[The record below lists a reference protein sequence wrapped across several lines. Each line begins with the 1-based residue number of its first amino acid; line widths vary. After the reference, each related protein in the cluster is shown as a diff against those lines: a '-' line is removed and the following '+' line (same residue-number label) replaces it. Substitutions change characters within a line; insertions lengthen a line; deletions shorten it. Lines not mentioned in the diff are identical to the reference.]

1 MDHNRASLIPDW
13 NYLEDTRFETF
24 WVNYI
29 EIFWTERWYWKELRY
44 GDDEI
49 LWIYFVFRNNENLE
63 KAKLNNSP
71 PKFRSSQ
78 SANVALFGNR
88 ILQV

>member
-63 KAKLNNSP
+63 KAKLINSP
-71 PKFRSSQ
+71 PKFISSQ